1 MKQFTQEEIF
11 KRYAELPQEVK
22 DAIFAEATAE
32 KMNEIGKKHG
42 LLIDKIGNLAREAGY
57 VMLGLEHPN
66 DFVSNLV
73 STLEVPEL
81 KAREIASDINEAIFK
96 PIRSHL
102 MAATNDQ
109 KTSPAPSAS
118 SFAARPPSF
127 AINPMGSGADMERKN
142 QNPASIPS
150 MIFPSQNQSA
160 QSSVKAG
167 NEHSIPPA
175 PKFEKSA
182 QNASSDP
189 YREPIS

>member
-11 KRYAELPQEVK
+11 KRYAELPQEIK

-73 STLEVPEL
+73 GALGIPEL
-81 KAREIASDINEAIFK
+81 KAREIAADINEAIFK
-96 PIRSHL
+96 PIRNHL
-102 MAATNDQ
+102 IAATSEQ
-109 KTSPAPSAS
+109 KTPQAPSSS
-118 SFAARPPSF
+118 SFTARPPSF

-160 QSSVKAG
+160 EPPVKAASP
-167 NEHSIPPA
+167 HSIPPA
-175 PKFEKSA
+175 PKFEKPP

-189 YREPIS
+189 YREPI